1 MIRAWW
7 VWKRWRLWRWW
18 TTGGGSSS
26 RTGWTTGRTGW
37 TNVRCGFSAGPHT
50 LTAGRSNAPDGLQI
64 CSTPQTNSHL
74 SPTLHIHMCCKS
86 AQLRIPSYH
95 PLISVDTPR
104 IHYFTYRY
112 LYVCDITIDS
122 EFQQLNA
129 LHLKCCP
136 AFKMLRQFGLLKQM
150 ITFNLQE

>member
-1 MIRAWW
+1 MGPNEFGRGGDYE
-7 VWKRWRLWRWW
+7 
-18 TTGGGSSS
+18 GGGQQEEDQVH
-26 RTGWTTGRTGW
+26 GRGGQMFP
-37 TNVRCGFSAGPHT
+37 VGSQRD
-50 LTAGRSNAPDGLQI
+50 LTHSLLGAAMPLMDCKYVQLLK
-64 CSTPQTNSHL
+64 QT
-74 SPTLHIHMCCKS
+74 PTLHIHMCCKS
-86 AQLRIPSYH
+86 AQLHIPSYH

-136 AFKMLRQFGLLKQM
+136 ALKMLRQFGLLKQM
-150 ITFNLQE
+150 ITFILQE